1 MLAARA
7 GFVGQAFGTYAAS
20 ALSMLDLRDGGW
32 SPSVGLFAA
41 LGVLSW
47 FGLRRAAL
55 RKPLAA
61 GAIAGLAVW
70 SGLSAG
76 FGVHDHPL
84 LPALTLERL
93 DGTWIALSPLTA
105 GRPAVINLWATWC
118 PPCRVEMPLFT
129 NAQQREPGVSFVFV
143 NQDEGSA
150 VVQHWL
156 SLQP

>member
-1 MLAARA
+1 
-7 GFVGQAFGTYAAS
+7 
-20 ALSMLDLRDGGW
+20 MLDMRDGGW

-84 LPALTLERL
+84 LPALTLQRL